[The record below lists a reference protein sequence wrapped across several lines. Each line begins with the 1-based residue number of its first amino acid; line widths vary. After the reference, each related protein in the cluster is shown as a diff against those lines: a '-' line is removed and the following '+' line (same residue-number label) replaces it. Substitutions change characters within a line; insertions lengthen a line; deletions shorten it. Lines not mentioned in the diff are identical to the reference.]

1 MQRDPIFTSHMAM
14 HGTVPTHLQ
23 ERQMKEAVMTDAR
36 SGGQKQSQKLMSDNV
51 LAASMT
57 YTSNSGNV
65 GNAFTS

>member
-1 MQRDPIFTSHMAM
+1 
-14 HGTVPTHLQ
+14 
-23 ERQMKEAVMTDAR
+23 MTDAR